1 MKLNAWFPSVQIGND
16 PTAIRDWAQ
25 AAEDLGYEYI
35 EVPDHVFGA
44 TARDGWT
51 PRYDAFDPFHETFT
65 TMAYLAAITTNIK
78 LSSGVLILPQR
89 QTGVVAKQAA
99 EVDILSEGRLR
110 LGVGVG
116 WNHVEYGALGCEWK
130 TRGLK
135 QREQIEV
142 LKKLWT
148 EKLVTYKG
156 QFHDYEE
163 VTIVPSPKQN
173 TIPIWLG
180 GSADAVLKRV
190 AELGDGWM
198 PILPPDDSAK
208 IALDKLGDHLN
219 KFNRSRNDFG
229 IEAWLRFHD
238 NDPDAWAKAAD
249 GWRGLGA
256 DMAMLYPMWKVDG
269 IDSQIEILQRFQQVA
284 SGG

>member
-16 PTAIRDWAQ
+16 PKAIRDWAQ

-51 PRYDAFDPFHETFT
+51 PRYEAFDPFHETFT
-65 TMAYLAAITTNIK
+65 TMAYLAAITKNIK

-116 WNHVEYGALGCEWK
+116 WNHVEYEALGCEWK

-156 QFHDYEE
+156 KFHDYEE

-180 GSADAVLKRV
+180 GSADAVLKRA

-198 PILPPDDSAK
+198 PILPPDDTAN
-208 IALDKLGDHLN
+208 IALD
-219 KFNRSRNDFG
+219 
-229 IEAWLRFHD
+229 
-238 NDPDAWAKAAD
+238 
-249 GWRGLGA
+249 
-256 DMAMLYPMWKVDG
+256 
-269 IDSQIEILQRFQQVA
+269 
-284 SGG
+284 

>member
-1 MKLNAWFPSVQIGND
+1 MRLNAWFPSVQIGND
-16 PTAIRDWAQ
+16 PKAIRDWAQ

-44 TARDGWT
+44 TARNGWT

-116 WNHVEYGALGCEWK
+116 WNHVEYEALQCEWK

-148 EKLVTYKG
+148 EKLVTYKVK
-156 QFHDYEE
+156 FHDYEE

-180 GSADAVLKRV
+180 GSADAVLKRA

-198 PILPPDDSAK
+198 PILPPDDTAN
-208 IALDKLGDHLN
+208 IALDKLDNHLN
-219 KFNRSRNDFG
+219 KFNRSRNKFG

-249 GWRGLGA
+249 GWR
-256 DMAMLYPMWKVDG
+256 K
-269 IDSQIEILQRFQQVA
+269 
-284 SGG
+284 